1 MRGGSS
7 SKFAGLSPLIRPS
20 GTFSPLK
27 KWGEGEPLFRLARYA
42 PFIVIA
48 LIAVPVLAGL
58 LGTVFPAFGYLP
70 ALGGTE
76 FTLDYFKMLLSEP
89 GIWRSAMLS
98 LWTGFFATLL
108 SVFLSGAILAASFG
122 TKSATLLMRF
132 LSPILA
138 LPHAAAAFGLAFL
151 LSPSGFITR
160 LISPELTGWQTPP
173 ESLNPGDPLALS
185 LIMGLVVKEVPFLL
199 LMLLAAV
206 GQSDAPRS
214 RNVASALG
222 YGKLAGFTFVLWPQL
237 YKQIRVAIF
246 AVLAFSASVVDV
258 SLILGPSTP
267 PPLSV
272 ALVRWMNDP
281 QLSYRFVACA
291 GALLQLVLVL
301 ILFGL
306 WESLE
311 RIGASLL
318 HRVAPSGRR
327 YRADRAPRMVLMTIG
342 WALTLSVIVGI
353 ALLGVWS
360 FAGLW
365 TFPDAFPQSL
375 NMNSW
380 MRALPSIGAP
390 LVATFT
396 IGFCAALIATVL
408 CVLCLVTDSA
418 GSKSF
423 RFLGA
428 ALSLPLI
435 VPQTA
440 FLFGLQIAA
449 LKSNLGYGYTAL
461 IITHLIFV
469 LPYVF
474 LSLAHPFQSLDKRYI
489 HMALALGK
497 SHTRALFQIQL
508 PLLLRPIIT
517 AFAIG
522 FAVSVGLYLPTL
534 LIGAG
539 RIPTIT
545 TEAIALASGGNRRTI
560 GVYAFLQSIIPFVGF
575 ALAIVLPAWLFRNRA
590 GMRIG

>member
-1 MRGGSS
+1 MISS
-7 SKFAGLSPLIRPS
+7 N
-20 GTFSPLK
+20 
-27 KWGEGEPLFRLARYA
+27 EPIFRLARFA
-42 PFIVIA
+42 PIIVIV
-48 LIAVPVLAGL
+48 LIAIPVLAGL
-58 LGTVFPAFGYLP
+58 TGTILPAFGYLP

-76 FTLDYFKMLLSEP
+76 FTLDYFKMLLAEP
-89 GIWRSAMLS
+89 GLLRSAMLS

-122 TKSATLLMRF
+122 TKSAALLMRF

-151 LSPSGFITR
+151 LSPSGVITR
-160 LISPELTGWQTPP
+160 LISLTLTGWQTPP
-173 ESLNPGDPLALS
+173 ESINPGDPLALS
-185 LIMGLVVKEVPFLL
+185 LIMGLVVKEVPFLM
-199 LMLLAAV
+199 LMLLAAL
-206 GQSDAPRS
+206 GQSNADRS
-214 RNVASALG
+214 RNMASALG

-246 AVLAFSASVVDV
+246 AVLAFSATTVDV

-281 QLSYRFVACA
+281 QLMYRFVASA
-291 GALLQLVLVL
+291 GALLQLALVL
-301 ILFGL
+301 FLFGL
-306 WESLE
+306 WLCLE
-311 RIGASLL
+311 RVGTGIL
-318 HRVAPSGRR
+318 HRAAQSGRR
-327 YRADRAPRMVLMTIG
+327 YGGDNMPRAALMSIG

-353 ALLGVWS
+353 ALLGLWS

-365 TFPDAFPQSL
+365 TFPDVLPQSL

-396 IGFCAALIATVL
+396 IGFSSALIGTLL
-408 CVLCLVTDSA
+408 CILCLVTDSP
-418 GSKSF
+418 SSTTS
-423 RFLGA
+423 RFIMGA

-449 LKSNLGYGYTAL
+449 LKLNTGYGYPAL
-461 IITHLIFV
+461 IATHLVFV

-474 LSLAHPFQSLDKRYI
+474 LSLSHSFQSLDRRYL

-497 SHTRALFQIQL
+497 SRTKALLHIQL
-508 PLLLRPIIT
+508 PLLLRPILT
-517 AFAIG
+517 AFAVG

-539 RIPTIT
+539 RLPTIT

-575 ALAIVLPAWLFRNRA
+575 AIAITLPAWLFRHRA
-590 GMRIG
+590 GMRAQ